1 MSIVESPA
9 VASGPVV
16 IPRERT
22 WWQRHGTT
30 TTVWLV
36 RVVLVAV
43 FLILWEI
50 AADRWIDITFI
61 SRPSDIVGRLGD
73 WIGDGTLWTNTWI
86 TVQEIV
92 YGFLLGAVAGVLAG
106 FVLAS
111 LNFAYRVLDPFM
123 MALYAIPKVALAP
136 LFIVWFGIGM
146 HMKVLLA
153 AATVFFLVFLNTA
166 AGVREVDRGLV
177 DAVRLMG
184 GNRWH
189 VIRKVVLP
197 SSMTGVLTGL
207 KVAVPYAL
215 IGAVIGELVASNK
228 GLGYLI
234 NDAAAQFDTAGVF
247 ATLVVLSV
255 IAGVLNVVVNLI
267 GKRVNRWKPLDD

>member
-1 MSIVESPA
+1 MTIAESPPA
-9 VASGPVV
+9 MTGPVV
-16 IPRERT
+16 ISRDRT

-30 TTVWLV
+30 STVWLV
-36 RVVLVAV
+36 RVALVAV
-43 FLILWEI
+43 FLVLWEI
-50 AADRWIDITFI
+50 AADRWVDITFI

-73 WIGDGTLWTNTWI
+73 WIADGTLWTNTWI

-111 LNFAYRVLDPFM
+111 LNFLYRVLDPFM

-255 IAGVLNVVVNLI
+255 IAAVLNVVVNLI
-267 GKRVNRWKPLDD
+267 GKRVNRWKPIDD

>member
-1 MSIVESPA
+1 MSIVESPP

-16 IPRERT
+16 IPRDRT
-22 WWQRHGTT
+22 WWQRYGTT

-43 FLILWEI
+43 FLTLWEI

-73 WIGDGTLWTNTWI
+73 WVGDGTLWTNTWI

-92 YGFLLGAVAGVLAG
+92 YGFLLGAVAGILAG

>member
-1 MSIVESPA
+1 MSVTESPP
-9 VASGPVV
+9 VATGPVV
-16 IPRERT
+16 IPRDRT
-22 WWQRHGTT
+22 WWDRHGTT

-43 FLILWEI
+43 FLTLWEI

-73 WIGDGTLWTNTWI
+73 WISDGTLWTNTWI

-92 YGFLLGAVAGVLAG
+92 YGFLLGAVAGILAG

-247 ATLVVLSV
+247 ATLVVLSI

>member
-1 MSIVESPA
+1 MTVAESP
-9 VASGPVV
+9 VLSGPVV
-16 IPRERT
+16 IARDRT

-30 TTVWLV
+30 STVWLV
-36 RVVLVAV
+36 RVALVAV
-43 FLILWEI
+43 FLVLWEI
-50 AADRWIDITFI
+50 AADRWVDITFI

-73 WIGDGTLWTNTWI
+73 WVADGTLWTNTWI

-92 YGFLLGAVAGVLAG
+92 YGFLLGAVAGVIAG

-111 LNFAYRVLDPFM
+111 LNFLYRVLDPFM

-255 IAGVLNVVVNLI
+255 IAAVLNVVVNLI
-267 GKRVNRWKPLDD
+267 GKRVNRWKPIDD

>member
-1 MSIVESPA
+1 MTVVLDA
-9 VASGPVV
+9 GPVRV
-16 IPRERT
+16 GLERT
-22 WWQRHGTT
+22 WWQRNGTT
-30 TTVWLV
+30 TLVWAI
-36 RVVLVAV
+36 RVALLAV
-43 FLILWEI
+43 VIVLWEV
-50 AADRWIDITFI
+50 AADRWIDSTFT
-61 SRPSDIVGRLGD
+61 SRPSDIVGRLVE
-73 WIGDGTLWTNTWI
+73 WSADGTLWTNTWI

-92 YGFLLGAVAGVLAG
+92 YGFLLGAATGALAG

-111 LNFAYRVLDPFM
+111 MSLAYRVLDPFV
-123 MALYAIPKVALAP
+123 MALYSIPKVALAP

-153 AATVFFLVFLNTA
+153 AVTVFFLVFLNTA

-184 GNRWH
+184 GTRRD
-189 VIRKVVLP
+189 IARKVVLP
-197 SSMTGVLTGL
+197 ASMTGVLTGL
-207 KVAVPYAL
+207 KVSIPYAL
-215 IGAVIGELVASNK
+215 IGAVIGELVASNR

-247 ATLVVLSV
+247 ATLFVLSI
-255 IAGVLNVVVNLI
+255 IAGILNVIVNLI